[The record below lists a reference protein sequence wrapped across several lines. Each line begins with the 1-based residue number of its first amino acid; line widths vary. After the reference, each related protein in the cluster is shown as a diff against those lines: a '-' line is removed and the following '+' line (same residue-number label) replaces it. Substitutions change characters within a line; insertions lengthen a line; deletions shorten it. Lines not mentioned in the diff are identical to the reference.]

1 MSKRKFSSFSDAE
14 AMKLLGIEEL
24 EDWDLPFEPFEI
36 SDFFYQRLKRLD
48 NFGIYR
54 SEGGKELLI
63 EAFCEEALD
72 KNKKIRL
79 WKQVHLESKT
89 LTGTPDY
96 LATKRRDY
104 VEAPFLCVVEA
115 KKDDFEKGLAQC
127 LVEMKACRDNNE
139 KEIDIYGIVTNGE
152 GWKFYKY
159 AIAGEVY
166 GTELF
171 TSADEEKLLSALN
184 YIFAKC
190 EENL

>member
-1 MSKRKFSSFSDAE
+1 MSKRKFSSFSDDE
-14 AMKLLGIEEL
+14 AMELIGIERIPI
-24 EDWDLPFEPFEI
+24 WNLPIEPFEV
-36 SDFFYQRLKRLD
+36 SDFFYERLKRLD
-48 NFGIYR
+48 SFGVYR
-54 SEGGKELLI
+54 SEGGKEILI
-63 EAFCEEALD
+63 EAFCEEALIRH
-72 KNKKIRL
+72 KQLRL

-96 LATKRRDY
+96 IATKKRDY
-104 VEAPFLCVVEA
+104 VKQPFLCVVEA

-139 KEIDIYGIVTNGE
+139 KEIDVFGIVSNGE

-159 AIAGEVY
+159 AISGEVF

-184 YIFAKC
+184 YIFNEC
-190 EENL
+190 EKNL

>member
-1 MSKRKFSSFSDAE
+1 MSKRKFSSFNDDE
-14 AMKLLGIEEL
+14 AMKLIGIERIQI
-24 EDWDLPFEPFEI
+24 WNLPIEPFKV
-36 SDFFYQRLKRLD
+36 SDFFYKRLERLD
-48 NFGIYR
+48 SFGVYR

-63 EAFCEEALD
+63 EAFCEEAL
-72 KNKKIRL
+72 NRHKKIRL
-79 WKQVHLESKT
+79 WKQVHFESET

-96 LATKRRDY
+96 IATKKRDY
-104 VEAPFLCVVEA
+104 VEHPFLCVVEA

-139 KEIDIYGIVTNGE
+139 KEIDVYGIVSNGE

-159 AIAGEVY
+159 AISGEVF

-184 YIFAKC
+184 YIFDEC
-190 EENL
+190 EKNL